1 MEENR
6 RSVMVDVPR
15 LAMVEVRKSEDS
27 EAEVLA
33 VKRSIDWGSV
43 RDLEI
48 ENEWGNREKLRVGL
62 ICLNQSL
69 EIVN

>member
-6 RSVMVDVPR
+6 RSVMVDVRR

-48 ENEWGNREKLRVGL
+48 ENERGNREKLRVGL